1 LKHTYLQ
8 VNQIFGDL
16 FFQWAMLLMNLEP
29 AVVVTVGLLW
39 VLWVLQLQVGV
50 PLLEWGV
57 MGTLVVEVED
67 PKGEMIE
74 QI

>member
-1 LKHTYLQ
+1 M
-8 VNQIFGDL
+8 NQIFGDL

-29 AVVVTVGLLW
+29 AVVVAVGLLW

-50 PLLEWGV
+50 PLLEWGA

-67 PKGEMIE
+67 PKGGMIE

>member
-1 LKHTYLQ
+1 M
-8 VNQIFGDL
+8 NQIFVDL

-29 AVVVTVGLLW
+29 AVVVAVGLLW